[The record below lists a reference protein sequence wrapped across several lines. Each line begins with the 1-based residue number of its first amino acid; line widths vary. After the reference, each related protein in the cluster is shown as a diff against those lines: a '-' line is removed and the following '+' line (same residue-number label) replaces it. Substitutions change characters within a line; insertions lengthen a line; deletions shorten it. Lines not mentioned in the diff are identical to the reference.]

1 MTPWCLGP
9 YDGGREAL
17 AVLVLPLIDL
27 LILAGTAL
35 LGVGFLLKAYAVVM
49 SKGLAILGFSSM
61 DFVVL
66 AGVCWGLA
74 LVLAARSWVKL
85 NEGNLMSLRREQ
97 VQAQARRQAL
107 ELEYAHDHNTN
118 SVAGGAEPPR
128 TRAAGA
134 EGS

>member
-1 MTPWCLGP
+1 LTPWYPGS
-9 YDGGREAL
+9 YDVSREAL

-49 SKGLAILGFSSM
+49 SKGLSILGFGSM
-61 DFVVL
+61 DFVIL

-85 NEGNLMSLRREQ
+85 NEGNLMALRREQ
-97 VQAQARRQAL
+97 VQAQARRQAM
-107 ELEYAHDHNTN
+107 EIEYAHDHSTN
-118 SVAGGAEPPR
+118 DVAGVAEPTR
-128 TRAAGA
+128 TRAAEADGR
-134 EGS
+134 

>member
-1 MTPWCLGP
+1 MLI
-9 YDGGREAL
+9 
-17 AVLVLPLIDL
+17 LPLIDL

-35 LGVGFLLKAYAVVM
+35 LGVGFLLKAYVIVM
-49 SKGLAILGFSSM
+49 SKNLTILGFSSM

-66 AGVCWGLA
+66 AGVCWGFA

-85 NEGNLMSLRREQ
+85 NEGNLMALRRDQ

-107 ELEYAHDHNTN
+107 ELEYTHDHVAND
-118 SVAGGAEPPR
+118 VAGGAEPRR
-128 TRAAGA
+128 TRAAEA

>member
-1 MTPWCLGP
+1 MLI
-9 YDGGREAL
+9 
-17 AVLVLPLIDL
+17 LPLIDL

-35 LGVGFLLKAYAVVM
+35 LGVGFLLKAYTVVM

-66 AGVCWGLA
+66 AGVCWGFA

-107 ELEYAHDHNTN
+107 ELEYTHDHITN
-118 SVAGGAEPPR
+118 DEAGGA
-128 TRAAGA
+128 
-134 EGS
+134 

>member
-1 MTPWCLGP
+1 MLI
-9 YDGGREAL
+9 
-17 AVLVLPLIDL
+17 LPLIDL

-35 LGVGFLLKAYAVVM
+35 LGVGFLLKAYTVVM

-66 AGVCWGLA
+66 AGVCWGFA

-97 VQAQARRQAL
+97 VQAQARRQAQ
-107 ELEYAHDHNTN
+107 ELEFTHDHNTN
-118 SVAGGAEPPR
+118 GAAGGAEPPQA
-128 TRAAGA
+128 RAVEA

>member
-1 MTPWCLGP
+1 M
-9 YDGGREAL
+9 
-17 AVLVLPLIDL
+17 LVLPLIDL

-66 AGVCWGLA
+66 AGVCWGFA

-97 VQAQARRQAL
+97 VQAQARRQAQ
-107 ELEYAHDHNTN
+107 EIEFAHDHVTN
-118 SVAGGAEPPR
+118 EVAGGAEPRR
-128 TRAAGA
+128 TRGAEA

>member
-1 MTPWCLGP
+1 MLI
-9 YDGGREAL
+9 
-17 AVLVLPLIDL
+17 LPLIDL

-35 LGVGFLLKAYAVVM
+35 LGVGFLLKAYTVVM

-66 AGVCWGLA
+66 AGVCWGFA

-85 NEGNLMSLRREQ
+85 NEGNLMELRREQ
-97 VQAQARRQAL
+97 VQAQARRQAQ
-107 ELEYAHDHNTN
+107 EIEFAHDHNTN
-118 SVAGGAEPPR
+118 GAVGGAEPPQ
-128 TRAAGA
+128 TRA

>member
-1 MTPWCLGP
+1 
-9 YDGGREAL
+9 
-17 AVLVLPLIDL
+17 VLILPLIDL

-49 SKGLAILGFSSM
+49 SKGLAILGFGSM

-97 VQAQARRQAL
+97 VQAQARRQAQ
-107 ELEYAHDHNTN
+107 EIEFAHGHSANE
-118 SVAGGAEPPR
+118 VAGGAEPRR
-128 TRAAGA
+128 TRAAEA
-134 EGS
+134 EGR

>member
-1 MTPWCLGP
+1 MTPRCLES

-17 AVLVLPLIDL
+17 AVLILPLIDL

-49 SKGLAILGFSSM
+49 SRGLAILGFGSM

-66 AGVCWGLA
+66 AGVCWGFA

-97 VQAQARRQAL
+97 VQAQARRQAQ
-107 ELEYAHDHNTN
+107 EIEHAHDHLTN
-118 SVAGGAEPPR
+118 DLTGGAEPR
-128 TRAAGA
+128 RAKAAEA
-134 EGS
+134 EGR

>member
-1 MTPWCLGP
+1 
-9 YDGGREAL
+9 
-17 AVLVLPLIDL
+17 VLILPLIDL

-35 LGVGFLLKAYAVVM
+35 LGVGFLLKAYTVVM
-49 SKGLAILGFSSM
+49 SRGLAILGFSSM

-74 LVLAARSWVKL
+74 LVLVARSWVKL

-107 ELEYAHDHNTN
+107 ELEYAHDHIAND
-118 SVAGGAEPPR
+118 VAGTAEPTR
-128 TRAAGA
+128 KRAAEA
-134 EGS
+134 EGR